1 MSDFYPISPIVGIP
15 NTSYGAQVGVMEEM
29 WAVRVVRGKKILAE
43 KTIND
48 LMLDS
53 IVGVI
58 YGHARLPG
66 LSRHAVATGA
76 GRLMQFARRYQQS
89 GAAPNYEDSSLV
101 YDDGTHAGGGEVATT
116 EEGVATPETIEAHVE
131 VSKIGS
137 VPDLQPLNDKALWT
151 NMAEAHGIMIAE
163 MAVYG
168 AELPE
173 GHLDLMFG
181 RVADAL
187 IQKWSATGD
196 GMDLLTKFSQ
206 LIQSCSRESQI
217 PKTGTY
223 KLTIETGTCGVLMAA
238 NATDPSGGRLP
249 PGYPCK
255 FHVIL
260 AEKVGALTGVEIN
273 VNTSSTGCIVD
284 LVIEGTGQ

>member
-15 NTSYGAQVGVMEEM
+15 NTSYGAQVGVMEEK

-43 KTIND
+43 KTITD
-48 LMLDS
+48 LMLDN

-76 GRLMQFARRYQQS
+76 GRLMQFARQYQQS
-89 GAAPNYEDSSLV
+89 GVAPNYDDPSLV
-101 YDDGTHAGGGEVATT
+101 YDDGTHASGGEAAS
-116 EEGVATPETIEAHVE
+116 EQGGFATPEAVETHVE
-131 VSKIGS
+131 VSKVGS
-137 VPDLQPLNDKALWT
+137 VPELQQLNDRSIWENLT
-151 NMAEAHGIMIAE
+151 QAHGTLIAE

-173 GHLDLMFG
+173 GHLDLMFN
-181 RVADAL
+181 RAADAL
-187 IQKWSATGD
+187 VQLWSANGD
-196 GMDLLTKFSQ
+196 GMDLLTRFSQ

-223 KLTIETGTCGVLMAA
+223 KLTIETGTCSVLMAA
-238 NATDPSGGRLP
+238 NATDPRGNRLP
-249 PGYPCK
+249 AGYPCR
-255 FHVIL
+255 FHEIL
-260 AEKVGALTGVEIN
+260 AEKIGSLTGVNIN

-284 LVIEGTGQ
+284 LVIEGTD